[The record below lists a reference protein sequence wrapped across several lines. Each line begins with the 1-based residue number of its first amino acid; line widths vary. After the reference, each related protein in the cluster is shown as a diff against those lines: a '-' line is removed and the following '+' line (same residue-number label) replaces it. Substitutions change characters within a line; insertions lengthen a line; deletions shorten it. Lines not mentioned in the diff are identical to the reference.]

1 MVWTCIDWFLQVFGN
16 ITTTFYNLLTTTI
29 DLSVVGLPSNTSLI
43 LVLVGGGLL
52 TLIIFKLIM
61 WLTPII

>member
-1 MVWTCIDWFLQVFGN
+1 MVWTCIDWFLQVFSN

-61 WLTPII
+61 WITPII